1 MALDNLVYF
10 AFLIGIISAASLP
23 LGALT
28 TLFWTPGDRAIAWF
42 MAFGAGALL
51 SAVTIDLFA
60 PAIESGMFIQAAI
73 GAILGSLIYL
83 FLNHQLNQQGGF
95 LRKTATTIQYF
106 RSRQKKQHRQFFKS
120 LNRLPLFKELPDDE
134 REMLLKHIKIVI
146 HPANRILYHHS
157 DIQNKLYII
166 QKGEVKLRDPNFGL
180 KTFMELSPFDAF
192 GRMAFFCGLP
202 NATLAQTHTDVTLW
216 EIDRSGFNEV
226 LANTKVLPELLM
238 QYIRNSSELIHYLK
252 TRHLMSPEQISQH
265 IDFICHFIQTEQRL
279 PTTRDARNQLDSA
292 LNRLENT
299 RRFELF
305 SQCSV
310 EASPVIASKLHL
322 RSLIKGQTIFNNN
335 SDADR
340 LYLLE
345 SGSVELIDPKQ
356 KRDDFEFLQPG
367 DYFGGMAFVLGG
379 QHVSSAI
386 AKTDIT
392 FWTLEKSDFLE
403 LLNQLDPLHDK
414 LKAYLKTEHVHQYL
428 TQEQHLAENKAQRWV
443 NQSVKHLLPGHLPSL
458 AEFSHHLNQHKA
470 AYMAIWLGIFLDGIP
485 ESLMIGSHMT
495 DGHTLSMS
503 LLAGLFLSNY
513 PEALSSSAS
522 MREQGIPFKQVLMA
536 WTLLMVLTGLGA
548 GLGSIVLAGESPATF
563 ALIGGLAAGAML
575 TVIAETMLPE
585 AYVKGGSIIG
595 FVTLLGF
602 LSAVSF
608 KAFDTML

>member
-1 MALDNLVYF
+1 MAFDNLVFF
-10 AFLIGIISAASLP
+10 AFFMGIISAASLP

-28 TLFWTPGDRAIAWF
+28 TLIWTPSDRSIAWL

-60 PAIESGMFIQAAI
+60 PAVRAGMFIPAAI
-73 GAILGSLIYL
+73 GAIIGSLTYL
-83 FLNHQLNQQGGF
+83 ILNHQLNQQGGF

-106 RSRQKKQHRQFFKS
+106 RSRQRKQNRQFFES
-120 LNRLPLFKELPDDE
+120 LNRLPLFQELPDDE
-134 REMLLKHIKIVI
+134 RTLLLKQIKIVTY
-146 HPANRILYHHS
+146 PADTVLYHHS
-157 DIQNKLYII
+157 DIQNRLFII
-166 QKGEVKLRDPNFGL
+166 QKGEVKLRDPNFNL
-180 KTFMELSPFDAF
+180 KTFIKLSRFDAF
-192 GRMAFFCGLP
+192 GRMAFFTSLP
-202 NATLAQTHTDVTLW
+202 NATLAQTQTDVTLW
-216 EIDRSGFNEV
+216 EIDRDAFNTV
-226 LANTKVLPELLM
+226 LANTTILPKILMEYIKSSTELV
-238 QYIRNSSELIHYLK
+238 HYLK
-252 TRHLMSPEQISQH
+252 SRHHMSVIQINEHITAICQLIETQH
-265 IDFICHFIQTEQRL
+265 RL
-279 PTTRDARNQLDSA
+279 PTTQEQPNSLPLA
-292 LNRLENT
+292 LKRLENT
-299 RRFELF
+299 HRFGLF
-305 SQCSV
+305 DDCNK
-310 EASPVIASKLHL
+310 EAHPIIASQLHL
-322 RSLIKGQTIFNNN
+322 RALNAGQSIFSNK

-345 SGSVELIDPKQ
+345 SGSIELIDPMQKQ
-356 KRDDFEFLQPG
+356 ENYDFLQPG

-379 QHVSSAI
+379 QHASSAV

-392 FWTLEKSDFLE
+392 FWILEKADFLE
-403 LLNQLDPLHDK
+403 LLNQLDPLHVK

-428 TQEQHLAENKAQRWV
+428 TQEQRLPENKAQRWV

-522 MREQGIPFKQVLMA
+522 MREQGIPFKQILMA

-548 GLGSIVLAGESPATF
+548 GLGSIVLEGETPATF

-608 KAFDTML
+608 KAFDTIL